1 MHKTLIALT
10 LLAAQAGAASL
21 FSDDIAAGKQPL
33 TYLGKDS
40 KAATALVLTR
50 KPDGGDTVARIAAD
64 SPVTILLVDDKGHAL
79 VKNAFGLTGWAQ
91 ADTSGAA
98 ADKLDG
104 LQKVVI
110 GEDQFIFYHDPK
122 NSTFLNETVS
132 GNGEVPD
139 VYRALR
145 GKLAGDDKDYF
156 FYCDEGMSA
165 DPSCTI
171 FPVPADGKAP
181 DETPSDE
188 NRTLNGETY
197 YLPGDGNVYTDTKAN
212 LYYQTRSKYTL
223 KDGKLH
229 EVEQPYYYIGEDSK
243 ANNDFTLDGLDGK
256 KHAVK
261 KDEKV
266 RVILDEPDALPC
278 KEDEVCKLKLLV
290 QNAAG
295 DAGWAEVAVFNYDI
309 DNKPGPSIEYIRFYG
324 D

>member
-10 LLAAQAGAASL
+10 FLAAQAGAAPL

-50 KPDGGDTVARIAAD
+50 KPGGGDAVARIAAD

-104 LQKVVI
+104 LQKAEI
-110 GEDQFIFYHDPK
+110 GENNFFFYFDPK
-122 NSTFLNETVS
+122 NSTFLNETVP
-132 GNGEVPD
+132 GKDDAPD

-145 GKLAGDDKDYF
+145 GKLAGDDKDYLV
-156 FYCDEGMSA
+156 YCDDGMSG
-165 DPSCTI
+165 DPNCTI

-181 DETPSDE
+181 DETPYSED
-188 NRTLNGETY
+188 RTLNGETY
-197 YLPGDGNVYTDTKAN
+197 YLPGDGTVYTDTYAN

-229 EVEQPYYYIGEDSK
+229 EVEQPYHYIGEDSK
-243 ANNDFTLDGLDGK
+243 AENDFTLDGLDGK

-266 RVILDEPDALPC
+266 RVILDEPDAIPC
-278 KEDEVCKLKLLV
+278 KEGEVCKLKLLV

-295 DAGWAEVAVFNYDI
+295 DAGWVEVAVSNYDI
-309 DNKPGPSIEYIRFYG
+309 DNKPGPSIEYIRFHG

>member
-1 MHKTLIALT
+1 MQKTLIALT
-10 LLAAQAGAASL
+10 LLAAQAGAAPL

-50 KPDGGDTVARIAAD
+50 KPDGGDAVARIAAD

-79 VKNAFGLTGWAQ
+79 VKNTFGLTGWAQ

-104 LQKVVI
+104 LQKDVI

-122 NSTFLNETVS
+122 NSTFLNES
-132 GNGEVPD
+132 LPEKDNVPD

-156 FYCDEGMSA
+156 VYCDDGVSG

-181 DETPSDE
+181 DETPYDE
-188 NRTLNGETY
+188 TRTLGGETY
-197 YLPGDGNVYTDTKAN
+197 YLPGDGTVYTNPKAD
-212 LYYQTRSKYTL
+212 LYYQKHSKYTL

-229 EVEQPYYYIGEDSK
+229 EVEQPYHYIGEDSK
-243 ANNDFTLDGLDGK
+243 AENDFTLDGLDGK
-256 KHAVK
+256 KYAVK

-278 KEDEVCKLKLLV
+278 KEGEVCKLKLLV

-295 DAGWAEVAVFNYDI
+295 DAGWVEVAVSNYDI
-309 DNKPGPSIEYIRFYG
+309 DNKPGPSIEYIRFHG

>member
-1 MHKTLIALT
+1 MRKILIALT
-10 LLAAQAGAASL
+10 LIAAQAGAAPL

-40 KAATALVLTR
+40 KAATALLLTQ
-50 KPDGGDTVARIAAD
+50 KADGGDAVARIAAD
-64 SPVTILLVDDKGHAL
+64 SPITILLVDDKGRAL

-104 LQKVVI
+104 LQKAVI
-110 GEDQFIFYHDPK
+110 GEDEFIFYHDPK
-122 NSTFLNETVS
+122 NSTFLNES
-132 GNGEVPD
+132 LPGKDEEPEVH
-139 VYRALR
+139 RALR

-156 FYCDEGMSA
+156 VYCDQGMSG
-165 DPSCTI
+165 DPNCTI

-181 DETPSDE
+181 TETTYDE

-197 YLPGDGNVYTDTKAN
+197 YLPGDGTVYTDTRAN

-223 KDGKLH
+223 KDGKLD
-229 EVEQPYYYIGEDSK
+229 EVIQPYHYIGVDSK
-243 ANNDFTLDGLDGK
+243 AENTFTLDGLDGK
-256 KHAVK
+256 KHKVK
-261 KDEKV
+261 KGEKV
-266 RVILDEPDALPC
+266 HVILDDPHAIPC
-278 KEDEVCKLKLLV
+278 KEDEICKLKLLV

-295 DAGWAEVAVFNYDI
+295 DTGWVIPDTYSGEED
-309 DNKPGPSIEYIRFYG
+309 KPGPKIEYIRFYG